1 MEQEPKSGAN
11 YPQARKEPSASSLSS
26 VVSPH
31 TSDSSLTSPPQR
43 TGSQSN
49 LLNMASPHRQS
60 FAENLRNMPPSPRS
74 QRHPSFTG
82 VPPANVQD
90 LLSLPPTNKMAD
102 PRFAGRDW
110 RAIRLGE
117 LASLNDVKWVT
128 MDTCVEEATMVM
140 LPASP
145 PSAPAPTQRVNVPNL
160 CMYFALGPRKRQL
173 LKCRPRARRRRIERS
188 RGFDFRLQ

>member
-1 MEQEPKSGAN
+1 MEQELKSGASH
-11 YPQARKEPSASSLSS
+11 PQAGKEPRASSLSS
-26 VVSPH
+26 VGSPH
-31 TSDSSLTSPPQR
+31 TSDSNLTSPPQR
-43 TGSQSN
+43 TASQSN
-49 LLNMASPHRQS
+49 LLSMASPHRQS

-110 RAIRLGE
+110 RAIPLGE
-117 LASLNDVKWVT
+117 LASLSDVKWVT

-140 LPASP
+140 LPASR
-145 PSAPAPTQRVNVPNL
+145 PSAPAPTQRANNPDL
-160 CMYFALGPRKRQL
+160 SMYFALGSRKRQL
-173 LKCRPRARRRRIERS
+173 LKCRPRA
-188 RGFDFRLQ
+188 

>member
-1 MEQEPKSGAN
+1 MEQEPKSGAGH
-11 YPQARKEPSASSLSS
+11 PQARKEPSASSLSS
-26 VVSPH
+26 VASSH
-31 TSDSSLTSPPQR
+31 TSASNLTSPPQR
-43 TGSQSN
+43 THSQSN

-60 FAENLRNMPPSPRS
+60 FAENLRNMPPSPRA

-110 RAIRLGE
+110 RVIRLGE
-117 LASLNDVKWVT
+117 LASLSDVKWVT

-145 PSAPAPTQRVNVPNL
+145 PSALVPTQSADSSNPS
-160 CMYFALGPRKRQL
+160 MYFALGPRKRQL
-173 LKCRPRARRRRIERS
+173 LKCRSRA
-188 RGFDFRLQ
+188 Q